1 MIKAITSVYTMFS
14 KHGFADIMQNQE
26 TGEMSLHATRF
37 FDQEEVLSAFTA
49 AKVLATP
56 TYLTVQTGIDQHIL
70 LEPVFLQYINHSCHP
85 NVFFDTN
92 TMQLIA
98 IKAIQPGDELLFF
111 YPSTEWDMVQPF
123 DCYCGSAEC
132 LHKISGA
139 AHLSKKAIK
148 QYRLTQFILQQLQNQ
163 KKK

>member
-1 MIKAITSVYTMFS
+1 MIKAIISDYTMLS

-26 TGEMSLHATRF
+26 TGEKSLHATRF
-37 FDQEEVLSAFTA
+37 FDQEEVISDFAA
-49 AKVLATP
+49 AKVLNSP
-56 TYLTVQTGIDQHIL
+56 TYLTLQTGLDKHIL
-70 LEPVFLQYINHSCHP
+70 LDPVFLQYTNHSCNP
-85 NVFFDTN
+85 NVFFDTH

-98 IKAIQPGDELLFF
+98 IKEIQPGDELLFF

-123 DCYCGSAEC
+123 DCFCGSVAC

-139 AHLSKKAIK
+139 AHLSKKTVK
-148 QYRLTQFILQQLQNQ
+148 QYRLTQFIQQQLHNQ

>member
-26 TGEMSLHATRF
+26 TGEKSLHATRF

-70 LEPVFLQYINHSCHP
+70 LEPVFLQYIHHS
-85 NVFFDTN
+85 
-92 TMQLIA
+92 
-98 IKAIQPGDELLFF
+98 
-111 YPSTEWDMVQPF
+111 
-123 DCYCGSAEC
+123 
-132 LHKISGA
+132 
-139 AHLSKKAIK
+139 
-148 QYRLTQFILQQLQNQ
+148 
-163 KKK
+163 